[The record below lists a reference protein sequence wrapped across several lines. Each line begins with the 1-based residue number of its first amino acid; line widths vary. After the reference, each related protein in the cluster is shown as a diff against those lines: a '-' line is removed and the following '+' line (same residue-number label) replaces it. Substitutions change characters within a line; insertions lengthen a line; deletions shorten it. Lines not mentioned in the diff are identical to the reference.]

1 MKKLI
6 ALSTFVML
14 MGISVMVV
22 HADVG
27 QPIEPETR
35 WVTATRM
42 LNVRWEP
49 SMEAGIRTVV
59 RRYERVVVDR
69 RFGSGDLAWYHMR
82 LVSDVDFIT
91 GWVLGR
97 YLGPV
102 GDHVPPAPLR
112 PFDDQAPQPTP
123 TVPVIP
129 VTPVTPAVPTPPVIS
144 GDDSIMRVTAD
155 FLNIRSTPTSR
166 AEYDNI
172 IATVRR
178 DTWVIVNTTDRAR
191 VHGTGDLA
199 WFYVRSVETNLSGW
213 VFSGFLSFS

>member
-1 MKKLI
+1 MKKLM
-6 ALSTFVML
+6 ALVTFVVL
-14 MGISVMVV
+14 MGLSVMVV

-97 YLGPV
+97 YLGPL

-112 PFDDQAPQPTP
+112 PFDDQAPPPTA
-123 TVPVIP
+123 PVA
-129 VTPVTPAVPTPPVIS
+129 PVTPAVPAPPVLS
-144 GDDSIMRVTAD
+144 ADDSVMRVTAD

-166 AEYDNI
+166 AEYNNVI
-172 IATVRR
+172 GTLRR
-178 DTWVIVNTTDRAR
+178 DTWVVVNTTDRQR
-191 VHGTGDLA
+191 VHGTGELA
-199 WFYVRSVETNLSGW
+199 WLYVRVVDGTASGW
-213 VFSGFLSFS
+213 VFSGFLSIS